1 MKSIKVN
8 KFLESITRWTTSQPD
23 ILALAL
29 VGSHARE
36 TATDTSDID
45 LILITLKPDTYI
57 SNSEWVKHFGT
68 IEKKQIELYGLVIS
82 IRVWYL
88 DGLEVEYS
96 ITDRFWIAE
105 PLDVGTQRVIND
117 GMQILFERNNILSAI
132 K

>member
-8 KFLESITRWTTSQPD
+8 KFLETITRWAASQPD

-45 LILITLKPDTYI
+45 LVLITLKPDTYI
-57 SNSEWVKHFGT
+57 SNSEWVRHFGT
-68 IEKKQIELYGLVIS
+68 IEKKQIESYGLVIS

-88 DGLEVEYS
+88 DGLEVEYG
-96 ITDRFWIAE
+96 ITDRS
-105 PLDVGTQRVIND
+105 LG
-117 GMQILFERNNILSAI
+117 G
-132 K
+132 